1 MLSAFIEKKL
11 HEASYEILEDGTYFG
26 KIPSVPGV
34 WADAA
39 TLESCRDELR
49 EVLESWIVLKLR
61 DGDKI
66 PGLDDSA
73 QKEKQVYA

>member
-26 KIPSVPGV
+26 KIPSIPGV
-34 WADAA
+34 WADAT
-39 TLESCRDELR
+39 TLEACRDELR
-49 EVLESWIVLKLR
+49 EVLESWMMLTLQ

-73 QKEKQVYA
+73 QKEKQAYA